1 MMNCSPYNV
10 NDTIR
15 KNPSKPNRVGKKERK
30 RRQLDRGD
38 SDPEEVTSLVH
49 DGHDHAVPT
58 ALIKLHEQPLRD
70 QLIESMRMENK
81 SCSGTR
87 DKEAQKRTYNLSQM
101 STQKGIQHKQQS
113 MRYDQQPKA
122 KAIIAK
128 KSDTRKESGSQVV
141 KKLLAGGLLQNAKPI
156 LETTVRFKGQVTK
169 RQIKSS
175 HSQSRQPKQKNRN
188 KKISQLHQYIASEHN
203 QTGEL
208 TAVEPVAENDHSNL
222 EETMAP
228 PVSFIQL

>member
-1 MMNCSPYNV
+1 MLENGVVLSKVFACGIGYPVRTNDGKTVNHTGMDKEKQKFMKAQNPRADGFSLYLNIVGDILLKNILQKEKKKSAGHKIYPLVANAESNHKTGGAFLSPFKVAAANMK
-10 NDTIR
+10 NQQSPSCINAFSTKKLAIKDTGNLI
-15 KNPSKPNRVGKKERK
+15 
-30 RRQLDRGD
+30 
-38 SDPEEVTSLVH
+38 VTS
-49 DGHDHAVPT
+49 
-58 ALIKLHEQPLRD
+58 
-70 QLIESMRMENK
+70 
-81 SCSGTR
+81 
-87 DKEAQKRTYNLSQM
+87 
-101 STQKGIQHKQQS
+101 
-113 MRYDQQPKA
+113 
-122 KAIIAK
+122 
-128 KSDTRKESGSQVV
+128 
-141 KKLLAGGLLQNAKPI
+141 KPI